1 METGQRYRLIW
12 IFLISVLLVWP
23 GVSGKVIAGSVDEE
37 IVPSAVSDMRTGI
50 LRLEIYV
57 RDDKGNTYSVRKGT
71 GILSGNAS
79 NGQYVVT
86 SDELVTVEPDVIQDV
101 IRKNG
106 LQPDVS
112 LTTSVDIVLEVGTRI
127 TMKTEEAQKGEGFVF
142 LQLERPIN
150 EVACLKLGD
159 SQAVKEND
167 RLFLMGYED
176 DGSLT
181 EYSARNQVKLWQK
194 DPVVSAAD
202 EQQISMD
209 VSFRETDLGLPVFN
223 ANGYVVGMVLSRD
236 QVLYVKPIDRIK
248 DVLNVL
254 GLYYEG
260 TDRSN
265 HYNEVTDAISKE
277 LNDLLLECESIAV
290 SNGVYTE
297 KSIDALKNAIM
308 SGIEVTMKTDAT
320 YDDYR
325 KAIDNLNK
333 YKGKLHKK
341 DYPVRVFQIVM
352 LVLILVFAVIN
363 MRMERTIKKLGSLS
377 QGGSGTAGYDV
388 IYAKLIRV
396 DTMQEIPISNVIF
409 RIGQSAQGMDYGV
422 ENNTSVSRHHADIMR
437 KGTEF
442 YILDNNSTNHTY
454 VNGQQVM
461 PGEYFRIK
469 GGDRIRLSDVEFLF
483 EV

>member
-1 METGQRYRLIW
+1 MGTGQRYRLIW
-12 IFLISVLLVWP
+12 IFLISMLLAWP
-23 GVSGKVIAGSVDEE
+23 GVSGKVTAGSVDEE

-79 NGQYVVT
+79 SGQYVVT
-86 SDELVTVEPDVIQDV
+86 SDELVTVEPEVLQDV

-127 TMKTEEAQKGEGFVF
+127 TLKTEDAQKGEGFVL
-142 LQLERPIN
+142 LQLDRPIN

-159 SQAVKEND
+159 SQSVKEND
-167 RLFLMGYED
+167 RLFLMGYEE

-202 EQQISMD
+202 GQQITMD

-223 ANGYVVGMVLSRD
+223 ANGYVVGMVLSQD
-236 QVLYVKPIDRIK
+236 QALYVKPIDRIK

-254 GLYYEG
+254 GLDYEG

-341 DYPVRVFQIVM
+341 DY
-352 LVLILVFAVIN
+352 
-363 MRMERTIKKLGSLS
+363 
-377 QGGSGTAGYDV
+377 
-388 IYAKLIRV
+388 
-396 DTMQEIPISNVIF
+396 
-409 RIGQSAQGMDYGV
+409 
-422 ENNTSVSRHHADIMR
+422 
-437 KGTEF
+437 
-442 YILDNNSTNHTY
+442 
-454 VNGQQVM
+454 
-461 PGEYFRIK
+461 
-469 GGDRIRLSDVEFLF
+469 
-483 EV
+483 